1 MNIGRDIV
9 KSKSKRRRQ
18 PRKSPE
24 QPIIQRELPPIVFQ
38 APPPPLPMT
47 QIPSAP
53 PSFVPVAIEQPVQPV
68 APKMYSRED
77 VKGFEDIGVS
87 KKEPKILEPDVIPKG
102 EEEMVQ
108 KLAKKV
114 GIDKGYSTEP
124 EFNRPFQPTTTIKT
138 KKSFEKLDEKPMR
151 TFKEPPTGVD
161 SFGSIKTEDMF
172 GNVPFAQTQAK
183 MYQGEDVVPER
194 PAPAPAKAQPK
205 LRMKKEEYIAFL
217 RERNPNFDYQNWT
230 TDKLRREYNKMV
242 SSIPRPRDDERDTE
256 YVGF

>member
-1 MNIGRDIV
+1 M

-24 QPIIQRELPPIVFQ
+24 QPVPQRELPPIVFQ

-77 VKGFEDIGVS
+77 VKRFEDIGVS

-102 EEEMVQ
+102 EEAMIQ

-114 GIDKGYSTEP
+114 GIEKGYSTEP

-138 KKSFEKLDEKPMR
+138 KKSFDKLGDKPMR
-151 TFKEPPTGVD
+151 TFKEPPTGVA
-161 SFGSIKTEDMF
+161 SFGSIKTENIYGD
-172 GNVPFAQTQAK
+172 VPFAQKAQAW
-183 MYQGEDVVPER
+183 EDIVRER
-194 PAPAPAKAQPK
+194 PAPAPVISAPAPPKAQPK

-217 RERNPNFDYQNWT
+217 RNRNPNLDYENWT
-230 TDKLRREYNKMV
+230 TDKLRREYSKAV
-242 SSIPRPRDDERDTE
+242 SGIPRKRDEDRDTE
-256 YVGF
+256 YIGF